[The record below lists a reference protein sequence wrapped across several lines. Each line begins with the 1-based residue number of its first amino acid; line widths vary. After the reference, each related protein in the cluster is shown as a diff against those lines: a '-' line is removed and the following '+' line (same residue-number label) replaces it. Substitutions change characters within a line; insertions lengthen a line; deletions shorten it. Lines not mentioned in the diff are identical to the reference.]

1 MRKHLIFFIILTL
14 APVLKADTF
23 KLMGGINLLTY
34 SILSQEE
41 NTDWQYNASFCAG
54 AGIEIDLTYNKII
67 AIEIDGLYIQKKGS
81 FAEDAD
87 KPHLKKQYSLNTLC
101 VPILSRIRL
110 TSKSPF
116 YFLSGGQISFILS
129 HKFLDIKEKLHD
141 LKENTKK
148 IDYGLVVGCGY
159 QKSVSSNQSMFVEA
173 RYIHGMS
180 NILDE
185 TYENQSLKTHTIL
198 IVLGIQTQ

>member
-1 MRKHLIFFIILTL
+1 MRKYILFFIILTL

-34 SILSQEE
+34 SILPQEE
-41 NTDWQYNASFCAG
+41 NTDWQYGTSFCAG
-54 AGIEIDLTYNKII
+54 AGFEIDLTYNKII
-67 AIEIDGLYIQKKGS
+67 AIEVDGLYIQKKGS

-87 KPHLKKQYSLNTLC
+87 KPHLKKQYSLSTLC
-101 VPILSRIRL
+101 VPILTRIRL

-129 HKFLDIKEKLHD
+129 HKYLDIKKNFSD

-148 IDYGLVVGCGY
+148 IDFGLVVGCGY
-159 QKSVSSNQSMFVEA
+159 HKSISSNQSMFVEA

-185 TYENQSLKTHTIL
+185 TYENQSLKTNAIL